1 MLLTVI
7 VFILESFGVKL
18 LSADHLGY
26 MIVCGISDNSI
37 CYVGGSMSMN
47 ILIKRLILS

>member
-7 VFILESFGVKL
+7 VFILESFGVNL

-26 MIVCGISDNSI
+26 MNRYLIVCGLSDNSI
-37 CYVGGSMSMN
+37 CYVGGG
-47 ILIKRLILS
+47 

>member
-37 CYVGGSMSMN
+37 CYVGGV
-47 ILIKRLILS
+47 